1 MQASPHRLPGRAL
14 GAALALAACALAPAH
29 AEDNFCGRGTPHPID
44 QAMARA
50 GARSSGVTLELRAMN
65 TRALQAWDK
74 ELNRVYQA
82 LLQAAGKERADALRA
97 AQRAWLAYDKAQLR
111 WDWAL
116 HADEGTSAPL
126 NVEGAALT
134 RLRQR
139 VCELSTD
146 LEDLQGESG
155 QR

>member
-1 MQASPHRLPGRAL
+1 MPKPFALTALTLCFAASTHAAEPH
-14 GAALALAACALAPAH
+14 
-29 AEDNFCGRGTPHPID
+29 FCGRSTPHPID
-44 QAMARA
+44 QALAVA
-50 GARSSGVTLELRAMN
+50 SQRSGGVTVDIAEAQS
-65 TRALQAWDK
+65 AAFAAWDK
-74 ELNRVYQA
+74 ELNRVYAA
-82 LLQAAGKERADALRA
+82 LLKAAGPERRDALRS